1 MGDGE
6 WEEEKPEMIRGSK
19 HSVDMRCERTLTTVE
34 NASRNAVRE
43 WDSQNIKSILPF
55 NCCKHST
62 KNFNTALWVHS
73 KSYQINA

>member
-1 MGDGE
+1 M
-6 WEEEKPEMIRGSK
+6 RGRK
-19 HSVDMRCERTLTTVE
+19 TRNDTRKQTQRRCERTLTTLE

-62 KNFNTALWVHS
+62 ESNALHT
-73 KSYQINA
+73 QHFECTQNHIIA